1 MLNQTPLARTPL
13 ARVSVLIALVF
24 GLALAQEMPKVRP
37 LLNNIYDNE
46 ATSVLTGEVLETQLF
61 PPRKQ
66 ADQILGELPLLP
78 LMIPASL
85 EANFRFQL
93 EEGKKIAGRDTYKL
107 SLEPKNKI
115 APRWTFWV
123 DREWRHRLAFE
134 ETDFAGNVTAKAQF
148 IGIKD
153 APAPREKRKGR
164 RTQIKPEL
172 EKNVL
177 ATLKGLSLPEGF
189 RVFGAQLKDMNGQR
203 RLELRASNGL
213 SVLLMV
219 LAPVATKASPKLA
232 VRDAKGAWVW
242 VIANLPKADLE
253 RVAGSVNGPI
263 NLPELIQKL
272 ALPEPQAK

>member
-1 MLNQTPLARTPL
+1 ML
-13 ARVSVLIALVF
+13 ARVFILITLIF
-24 GLALAQEMPKVRP
+24 GLAFAQELPKVRP
-37 LLNNIYDNE
+37 FLNSLYESE

-61 PPRKQ
+61 PPRKL

-78 LMIPASL
+78 LLIPELL
-85 EANFRFQL
+85 EVNFRLRL

-107 SLEPKNKI
+107 SLEPKNKN

-134 ETDFAGNVTAKAQF
+134 ETDFAGNVTATAQF
-148 IGIKD
+148 IGIKGS
-153 APAPREKRKGR
+153 PALREKRKGR
-164 RTQIKPEL
+164 RMQIKTEL

-177 ATLKGLSLPEGF
+177 AVFKGLSFPEGF
-189 RVFGAQLKDMNGQR
+189 RVFGAQLKDVNGQR

-219 LAPVATKASPKLA
+219 LAPVSTKPGPKLA
-232 VRDAKGAWVW
+232 VRDANGAWVW

-253 RVAGSVNGPI
+253 RVAASVNGPI
-263 NLPELIQKL
+263 NLPEWMQKL

>member
-1 MLNQTPLARTPL
+1 MLARIPV
-13 ARVSVLIALVF
+13 ARASIVIALVF
-24 GLALAQEMPKVRP
+24 GLALAQELPKVKP
-37 LLNNIYDNE
+37 FLNSLYDNE

-66 ADQILGELPLLP
+66 ADQILSELPLLP
-78 LMIPASL
+78 LMIPEL
-85 EANFRFQL
+85 IEANFRLQL
-93 EEGKKIAGRDTYKL
+93 EADKKIAGRETYKL
-107 SLEPKNKI
+107 TLEPKTKI

-148 IGIKD
+148 IGVKG

-164 RTQIKPEL
+164 RAQIKPEL

-177 ATLKGLSLPEGF
+177 AALKGLSLPEGF
-189 RVFGAQLKDMNGQR
+189 RVLGAQLKDVKSQR
-203 RLELRASNGL
+203 RLEIRASNGL
-213 SVLLMV
+213 SVIVVV
-219 LAPVATKASPKLA
+219 LAPVSTKAGPKLA
-232 VRDAKGAWVW
+232 VRDANGAWIW

-253 RVAGSVNGPI
+253 RVAASVNGPI
-263 NLPELIQKL
+263 NLPELMQKL